1 MKSKSSFI
9 QKTTAFL
16 MTLAMLTPILTV
28 GVTAQ
33 SMTKTKGKALTEDQK
48 ILHVL
53 NRLGYGARAG
63 DVEKVKAI
71 GLKNYIEQQLNPN
84 SIADPVAESKVQG
97 LDVLKLS
104 NDEMFAKYPAP
115 QAILQVVARENGM
128 KAKDLKAEVK
138 EDKQAKKDAKAGN
151 QDGAMMPNETA
162 KNANPP
168 KALDQMTDQER
179 IKYQAQVQ
187 EVYQKYNLG
196 RPQQITNQLN
206 SSRILRAVYSERQ
219 LQEQMVDFWSNHF
232 NVYANK
238 QSVRW
243 FLPEYDRDV
252 IRPNSMGNFKD
263 LLMATAKSPA
273 MLYYLDNFESVA
285 PNNSQANGDME
296 KQQER
301 LKQIM
306 NNPQARERFKQNQGL
321 TDEQLNER
329 IKQMQQR
336 MGQAKKQARGINEN
350 YAREIMELHTLG
362 VDGGYSL
369 KDIQEIA
376 RCFTGW
382 TITDPR
388 GYRKAG
394 AFTGM
399 DDKRGAKLAQA
410 MGLPENAESGKF
422 YFNEKFHDNGVKMVL
437 GQTINEGGINDGLK
451 VIDILAHHPSTAKF
465 IARKLAVKFV
475 NDNPSE
481 ELVNRVAEA

>member
-9 QKTTAFL
+9 QKTTAFV

-33 SMTKTKGKALTEDQK
+33 SMMKAKSKALTEDQK

-63 DVEKVKAI
+63 DVEKVKAM
-71 GLKNYIEQQLNPN
+71 GLKNYIEQQLSPN

-168 KALDQMTDQER
+168 KAPDQMTDQER
-179 IKYQAQVQ
+179 MKYQAQVQ
-187 EVYQKYNLG
+187 EIYQKYNLG
-196 RPQQITNQLN
+196 RPQQISQQLD

-252 IRPNSMGNFKD
+252 IRPNSLGNFKD

-306 NNPQARERFKQNQGL
+306 KH
-321 TDEQLNER
+321 
-329 IKQMQQR
+329 
-336 MGQAKKQARGINEN
+336 RGTF
-350 YAREIMELHTLG
+350 R
-362 VDGGYSL
+362 
-369 KDIQEIA
+369 
-376 RCFTGW
+376 RCH
-382 TITDPR
+382 
-388 GYRKAG
+388 
-394 AFTGM
+394 
-399 DDKRGAKLAQA
+399 Q
-410 MGLPENAESGKF
+410 
-422 YFNEKFHDNGVKMVL
+422 
-437 GQTINEGGINDGLK
+437 
-451 VIDILAHHPSTAKF
+451 
-465 IARKLAVKFV
+465 
-475 NDNPSE
+475 
-481 ELVNRVAEA
+481 